1 MLVEM
6 LIIVKV
12 LEYNEWNFVGVL
24 YDFEMG
30 MVILWY
36 NGSVVKSVNIGKGF
50 FLVMQFDIKISVI
63 DSSFLENKFLVRVF
77 YLYIYGEVLIFENIQ
92 VIGVILYKGKQ
103 NIIYF

>member
-12 LEYNEWNFVGVL
+12 LEYNEWNFVGVF

-50 FLVMQFDIKISVI
+50 FLVM
-63 DSSFLENKFLVRVF
+63 
-77 YLYIYGEVLIFENIQ
+77 
-92 VIGVILYKGKQ
+92 
-103 NIIYF
+103 